1 VDDFGGVEATEEMAN
16 ISFHEMGKLLKEL
29 GFEESAEKA
38 EGPVQ
43 EIIYLGITYN
53 TKEGTMKVSDL
64 MLQRLKAALKMTEGK
79 EELTRMEMTELKWA
93 IYFVNC
99 NPENKCVLDE
109 AINENLN
116 GRIKISGSIKAEIEK
131 WKEWDGVHKISYK
144 D

>member
-1 VDDFGGVEATEEMAN
+1 MDDFGGVEATEEKAN

-29 GFEESAEKA
+29 GFEESVEKA

-43 EIIYLGITYN
+43 EMTYLGITYN

-64 MLQRLKAALKMTEGK
+64 MLQRLKSALKMTEGK
-79 EELTRMEMTELKWA
+79 EELMRMEMTELKWA

-99 NPENKCVLDE
+99 YPENKCVFDE

-116 GRIKISGSIKAEIEK
+116 DKIKISGSMKAEIKK
-131 WKEWDGVHKISYK
+131 WKEWDGIHKIFYK
-144 D
+144 E